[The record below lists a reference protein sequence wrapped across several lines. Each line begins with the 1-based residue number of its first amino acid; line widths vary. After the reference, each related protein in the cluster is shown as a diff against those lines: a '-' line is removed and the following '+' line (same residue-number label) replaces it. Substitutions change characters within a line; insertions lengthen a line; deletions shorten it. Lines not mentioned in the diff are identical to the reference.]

1 MKDVFAVIT
10 NQIISQL
17 EQGIIPWHRP
27 WDACWPT
34 SYQTNKE
41 YRGINVLLLQSRYSS
56 PYWLTFRQA
65 QKLGGSIKAGE
76 KGRPIVFVDAFI
88 KETINREG
96 NKETHLVKF
105 LKHYTVFN
113 WEQTKGI
120 PEKKPAER
128 DNQQIRSAEELMRL
142 RNPAIILDAH
152 SCYYR
157 REDDAIHLPPL
168 ERFDSSEDYYAAA
181 FHELTHWTGGASRID
196 RPGIRHYFTSDS
208 TKSLE
213 ELTAE
218 MGAAFL
224 CQIAQL
230 DTSETIK
237 NSASYIASWLK
248 PLQENPK
255 WVLQASKQAREAV
268 EYILSGQLPASLTSA
283 TAATAKGAA

>member
-1 MKDVFAVIT
+1 MFAVVT
-10 NQIISQL
+10 AQIIAQL
-17 EQGIIPWHRP
+17 EKGIIPWRRP
-27 WDACWPT
+27 WDACLPT
-34 SYQTNKE
+34 SYQSNRE
-41 YRGINVLLLQSRYSS
+41 YQGINVMLLQSGYSS

-88 KETINREG
+88 KEITDREG
-96 NKETHLVKF
+96 KKETRLVKF
-105 LKHYTVFN
+105 LKYYTVFN

-120 PEKKPAER
+120 PEKKSVER
-128 DNQQIRSAEELMRL
+128 DNQQIRSAEELFRL
-142 RNPAIILDAH
+142 RNPAVIPDAH
-152 SCYYR
+152 SCFYR

-168 ERFDSSEDYYAAA
+168 ERFDNSEEYYSAA
-181 FHELTHWTGGASRID
+181 FHELTHWTGGAPRID
-196 RPGIRHYFTSDS
+196 RPGIRHYLASDG
-208 TKSLE
+208 TRSLE

-237 NSASYIASWLK
+237 NSASYIASWLR

-268 EYILSGQLPASLTSA
+268 EFILSGQLPGI
-283 TAATAKGAA
+283 AATPAAIAAEVA

>member
-1 MKDVFAVIT
+1 MRDIFAVVT
-10 NQIISQL
+10 AQIISQL
-17 EQGIIPWHRP
+17 EQGIVPWRRP
-27 WDACWPT
+27 WDACLPT
-34 SYQTNKE
+34 SYQTNRE
-41 YRGINVLLLQSRYSS
+41 YQGINVMLLQSGYSS

-88 KETINREG
+88 KEITDREG
-96 NKETHLVKF
+96 KKESRLVKF
-105 LKHYTVFN
+105 LKYYTVFN

-120 PEKKPAER
+120 PEKKPVER
-128 DNQQIRSAEELMRL
+128 DNQRIRSAEELFRL
-142 RNPAIILDAH
+142 RNPAVVPNAH
-152 SCYYR
+152 SCFYR

-181 FHELTHWTGGASRID
+181 FHELTHWTGGATRID
-196 RPGIRHYFTSDS
+196 RPGIRHYFVGDGTR
-208 TKSLE
+208 SLE

-230 DTSETIK
+230 DTSETVK
-237 NSASYIASWLK
+237 NSASYIASWLR

-268 EYILSGQLPASLTSA
+268 EFILSGQLPAIAATPAA
-283 TAATAKGAA
+283 TAAEVA